1 MTQLGKTIKM
11 LRINAGIKQK
21 NLAEKVGI
29 SSNYLSL
36 VENGKREPSI
46 PVIQCIAEELD
57 IPISYIFWYAYEKPT
72 NLPEDQERLFDSLKA
87 LLFQP
92 CPKT

>member
-1 MTQLGKTIKM
+1 MAQLGKTIKM

-21 NLAEKVGI
+21 DLAQRVQI
-29 SSNYLSL
+29 SPNYLSL

-46 PVIQCIAEELD
+46 SVIEHIAQKLK

-72 NLPEDQERLFDSLKA
+72 NLPEQKKPG
-87 LLFQP
+87 QGV
-92 CPKT
+92 